1 MTADDIA
8 VLDTDVASSLH
19 RHRYLGRP
27 LDASLADLIGEY
39 RPVISVITLGDARY
53 GIARAKWGPKRSD
66 QLFAYYHRSFAIL
79 PVDETVAD
87 EYGRLRSLTEAAG
100 RPIAD
105 NDLWIAA
112 TATATALPLI
122 TLN

>member
-39 RPVISVITLGDARY
+39 RPVISVITLGEARY

-87 EYGRLRSLTEAAG
+87 EYGRLRPSPRPPAALSRTTTSG
-100 RPIAD
+100 SPRPQRR
-105 NDLWIAA
+105 
-112 TATATALPLI
+112 PRSH
-122 TLN
+122 